1 MHVAAVDAG
10 GTRTRFELRD
20 LSGSVL
26 AEGESATCH
35 PAQVGVAAM
44 AQGVLAGV
52 ARVCG
57 EAGVPLGD
65 VAVSVGLAGFGPGR
79 EGPLREAL
87 EAAFPDAAALLVTSD
102 AEAAR
107 LGALGGA
114 DGVLVVAGT
123 GSIAV
128 ASFDGKA
135 ARTGGWGWP
144 VGDEGS
150 GSWLGREAAGAVLRQ
165 LDGRDPESPVLSRA
179 VCRALGAGSPEGI
192 VSMLARTQDQRRLV
206 ARAAPAVL
214 ESAAAGDQA
223 AQGLLD
229 RAAAELARLA
239 EVAAAGHPCAPVS
252 WTGGL
257 FSAGDALLGPFVRA
271 LAPGLV
277 PTAPAGTPLDGAW
290 LAAVRELDL

>member
-20 LSGSVL
+20 PSGSVL
-26 AEGESATCH
+26 AEGESTTCH
-35 PAQVGVAAM
+35 PAQVGVRAM

-57 EAGVPLGD
+57 EAGVPLAD

-87 EAAFPDAAALLVTSD
+87 GHAFPDAAALLVASD

-128 ASFDGKA
+128 ASFNGRA
-135 ARTGGWGWP
+135 VRVGGWGWP

-150 GSWLGREAAGAVLRQ
+150 GSWLGREAVGTALRQ
-165 LDGRDPESPVLSRA
+165 HDGREPRSPLLSDA
-179 VCRALGAGSPEGI
+179 VCRSLDAASPEDI
-192 VSMLARTQDQRRLV
+192 VSMLARTQDQRRLL
-206 ARAAPAVL
+206 ARAAPAVF
-214 ESAAAGDQA
+214 EAASAGDPA
-223 AQGLLD
+223 ALALVD
-229 RAAAELARLA
+229 RAAGELALLA
-239 EVAAAGHPCAPVS
+239 DVAAAGHPGAPVS

-257 FSAGDALLGPFVRA
+257 LSAGDILLGPFTRA

-277 PTAPAGTPLDGAW
+277 PTPPAGTPLDGAF
-290 LAAVRELDL
+290 LAAARALNL

>member
-20 LSGSVL
+20 ATGAVL
-26 AEGESATCH
+26 AAMETATLH
-35 PAQVGVAAM
+35 PAQVGVGAM
-44 AQGVLAGV
+44 AEGV
-52 ARVCG
+52 A
-57 EAGVPLGD
+57 EGVRRICDAADLPLGD
-65 VAVSVGLAGFGPGR
+65 TVVSIGLAGFGPGR
-79 EGPLREAL
+79 EKPIHEAL
-87 EAAFPDAAALLVTSD
+87 GRTLSDAAALLLASD
-102 AEAAR
+102 AESAR

-128 ASFDGKA
+128 GSFDG
-135 ARTGGWGWP
+135 RPVRVGGWGWP

-150 GSWLGREAAGAVLRQ
+150 GSWVGREAVGTVLRQ
-165 LDGRDPESPVLSRA
+165 HDGRDPESPLLSDA
-179 VCRALGAGSPEGI
+179 VCRALGAGSPEDI
-192 VSMLARTQDQRRLV
+192 VSMLARTQDQRRLL
-206 ARAAPAVL
+206 ARAAPAVV

-239 EVAAAGHPCAPVS
+239 EVAAAGHPGAPVS

-257 FSAGDALLGPFVRA
+257 LSAGDILLGPFTRA
-271 LAPGLV
+271 LAPELV
-277 PTAPAGTPLDGAW
+277 PTPPAGTPLDGAF
-290 LAAVRELDL
+290 LAAARALDL